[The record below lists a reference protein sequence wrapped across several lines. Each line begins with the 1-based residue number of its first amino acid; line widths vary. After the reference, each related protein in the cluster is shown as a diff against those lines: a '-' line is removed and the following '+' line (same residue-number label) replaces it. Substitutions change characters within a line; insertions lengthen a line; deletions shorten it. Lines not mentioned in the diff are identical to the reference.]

1 MFEQA
6 TLTNGPAGVRA
17 WTTFL
22 GLTSQVAIVG
32 LAVMV
37 PMVFPQ
43 VLPLAHIVETLAP
56 PLPPAPPPRPLGNEM
71 RTRPSRPGLA
81 RFTFHGLI
89 APTSVPRTPIPIIE
103 DEPAGPQFV
112 GMPVGLGGPGGGI
125 PGGIMEA
132 GNAAVVVPRPPV
144 VRTEPKPA
152 AEAAPVIPRYREGGN
167 FKLGALL
174 HRTEPPYPA
183 MAKAAR
189 VSGMVELEC
198 VVGVDGH
205 ITEVK
210 VKGGNPLL
218 IRAAVDA
225 AWQWVYAPSKLNGTP
240 IEIITK
246 LIFTFKLN

>member
-1 MFEQA
+1 
-6 TLTNGPAGVRA
+6 
-17 WTTFL
+17 
-22 GLTSQVAIVG
+22 
-32 LAVMV
+32 MV

-56 PLPPAPPPRPLGNEM
+56 PLPPAPPPRPLEDVKRVPASGKVLKAVSWSM
-71 RTRPSRPGLA
+71 
-81 RFTFHGLI
+81 LI
-89 APTSVPRTPIPIIE
+89 SQPLRVPTKVYTII
-103 DEPAGPQFV
+103 DEPAITGVTGSLGNSGDIGSGVV
-112 GMPVGLGGPGGGI
+112 GSILDGMRNS
-125 PGGIMEA
+125 MA
-132 GNAAVVVPRPPV
+132 VVPRPPV

-152 AEAAPVIPRYREGGN
+152 AEVAPAIQRYREGGN

-174 HRTEPPYPA
+174 HRAEPPYPA

-198 VVGVDGH
+198 VVGVDGRV
-205 ITEVK
+205 TEVK

-246 LIFTFKLN
+246 LTFTFKLN